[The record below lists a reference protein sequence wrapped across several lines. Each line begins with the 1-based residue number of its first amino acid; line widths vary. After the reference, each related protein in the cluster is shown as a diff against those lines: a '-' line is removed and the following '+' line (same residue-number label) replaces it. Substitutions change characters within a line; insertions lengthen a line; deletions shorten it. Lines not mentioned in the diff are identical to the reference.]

1 MDPQGQHDAA
11 GSAEDLAGAG
21 TFGPR
26 RHPRL
31 LVTAG
36 PTHEPIDE
44 VRFLGNRSTGRLGMA
59 IAADARRRGWPV
71 TLLLGPVA
79 TTVPLPPQIEVVR
92 FSTARDLER
101 LLSVHGPTCDL
112 LIMAA
117 AVADHR
123 PAVVHPG
130 KRRRGDGTL
139 MLELEAVP
147 DLIGTFSR
155 RRLRIDGL
163 PAPVVVAFALEPA
176 NELEASA
183 REKLRRKGVEAI
195 VANPIETLGAE
206 GIEATMILADGT
218 IRRPCE
224 SGGRSSKAA
233 FAGWLLDEAYR
244 LVPPPREHGG
254 DATPHT
260 PTPSG
265 GCP

>member
-1 MDPQGQHDAA
+1 MDPQGQHDVA

-21 TFGPR
+21 TSGPL

-44 VRFLGNRSTGRLGMA
+44 VRYLGNRSTGRVGIA
-59 IAADARRRGWPV
+59 IAA
-71 TLLLGPVA
+71 
-79 TTVPLPPQIEVVR
+79 
-92 FSTARDLER
+92 TARDLER

-130 KRRRGDGTL
+130 KRRRGDGAL
-139 MLELEAVP
+139 MLELQPVP

-176 NELEASA
+176 DELEASA